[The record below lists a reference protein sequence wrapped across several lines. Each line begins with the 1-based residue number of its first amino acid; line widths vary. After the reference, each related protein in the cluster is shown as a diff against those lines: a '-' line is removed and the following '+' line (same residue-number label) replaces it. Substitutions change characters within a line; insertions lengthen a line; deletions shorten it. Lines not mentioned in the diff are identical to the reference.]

1 MAKEFQYPTRKK
13 KKSHLIVDFQAR
25 KHGVLILDVD
35 GDNVIHEGVVLVAF
49 PGR

>member
-1 MAKEFQYPTRKK
+1 MVNFQTHTGFNTSSY
-13 KKSHLIVDFQAR
+13 LIVDFQAR

-35 GDNVIHEGVVLVAF
+35 GDNVIHEGVVLVAL